1 MLNVPSTLAGEVKR
15 AAEGR
20 GCPRDFDARGLR
32 EAEGA
37 GFLRA
42 SSYCFDTLVF

>member
-1 MLNVPSTLAGEVKR
+1 MLNVPSTLVGEVEW

-32 EAEGA
+32 EAKGA
-37 GFLRA
+37 GFLGT
-42 SSYCFDTLVF
+42 SSDCFDSLVF